1 MTKKTRRKAKASGKG
16 AARKSTAVKARR
28 TDDEL
33 SELLTRLTAAVP
45 SPQCELDHRDAWQL
59 LTATILAAQSTDK
72 IINTVTPEL
81 FRRWPTPADL
91 AAAPRE
97 DVEKAVFR
105 TGFFRNKAKAIQ
117 NCSQALVDHHGGEV
131 PRTIEEMVKLPG
143 VARKTAN
150 VVLGVAY
157 GISSGI
163 VVDTHVKRVAR
174 LLGMTDSDRPEQIER
189 DLQEQLPEQLWI
201 EGGHRI
207 LLHGRYLC
215 LAKKPDCARCPLN
228 ELCSARQA
236 EPEGS
241 WQDRATHEAS
251 LFVYRP
257 GSGEGS

>member
-1 MTKKTRRKAKASGKG
+1 MTKAPRRKKTASRAKPS
-16 AARKSTAVKARR
+16 RKSMSPAKRR

-33 SELLTRLTAAVP
+33 GELLTRLTAAVP
-45 SPQCELDHRDAWQL
+45 SPQCELDHTDAWTL
-59 LTATILAAQSTDK
+59 LIATILAAQSTDK
-72 IINTVTPEL
+72 TINTVTPEL
-81 FRRWPTPADL
+81 FRRWPTPAEL

-97 DVEKAVFR
+97 EVEKAVYR

-117 NCSQALVDHHGGEV
+117 ACSQALVDRHGGEV
-131 PRTIEEMVKLPG
+131 PRDIDEMVKLPG

-157 GISSGI
+157 GIASGV

-174 LLGMTDSDRPEQIER
+174 LLGLTDSDKPERIER

-215 LAKKPDCARCPLN
+215 LAKKPDCQRCALN
-228 ELCSARQA
+228 ELCSERQA
-236 EPEGS
+236 EPEGD
-241 WQDRATHEAS
+241 WQERAAHEAG
-251 LFVYRP
+251 LFTWAAGA
-257 GSGEGS
+257 GSD

>member
-1 MTKKTRRKAKASGKG
+1 MTKKVRRKAKASGKG
-16 AARKSTAVKARR
+16 TARQRAATKARK
-28 TDDEL
+28 TDAEL

-59 LTATILAAQSTDK
+59 LIATILAAQSTDK
-72 IINTVTPEL
+72 MINTVTPEL

-157 GISSGI
+157 GIPSGI

-189 DLQEQLPEQLWI
+189 DLQEQLPKQLWI

-215 LAKKPDCARCPLN
+215 LAKKPDCQRCPLN
-228 ELCSARQA
+228 ELCPARQA

-241 WQDRATHEAS
+241 WQDRATHEAG
-251 LFVYRP
+251 LLVYRP
-257 GSGEGS
+257 GSGGDL